1 MAHRHA
7 GFTVLCVHERRLGW
21 NDRGFSQGTTTDPS
35 LDARFLMSALFEYHV
50 DSGSHSFTDM
60 DQMDCCGD
68 RFLHSGLRLKW
79 SRRLAIRSLSLIS
92 CGCDRSLRNLLTK
105 AAIERGKCRDR
116 HFGMSAGPRALSSAL
131 KQSSQG
137 LASAFRVVGR
147 FNVDWND
154 LRWPVMTKGSV
165 MTESPVCRRLL

>member
-1 MAHRHA
+1 MTLILGATLA
-7 GFTVLCVHERRLGW
+7 QKGIKWTARLVV
-21 NDRGFSQGTTTDPS
+21 FYI
-35 LDARFLMSALFEYHV
+35 LDWL
-50 DSGSHSFTDM
+50 
-60 DQMDCCGD
+60 
-68 RFLHSGLRLKW
+68 LKW
-79 SRRLAIRSLSLIS
+79 SRLAAIRSLSLIS

-137 LASAFRVVGR
+137 LASAFRVIGR